1 MTSATANIEKIGV
14 GEYTVKIKN
23 KNNTNKSNKPNK
35 NNTANSKAKLS
46 KTAQSSPTMANMPS
60 GKNSIVKPL
69 PSTSS
74 ESNNNVRPANS
85 AGTPAGN
92 SNGMTALSA
101 KVLTNNANKRILFPP
116 KKPRR
121 SPRLS
126 TRKVTSSKANG
137 KTRNSASASQNSKVI
152 TKPTDNS
159 ASASQNSTAII
170 ERALARIGKKPSKL

>member
-35 NNTANSKAKLS
+35 NNTANLKAKLS

-69 PSTSS
+69 PSNSS
-74 ESNNNVRPANS
+74 ESNNNLRPANS
-85 AGTPAGN
+85 AGTPAAGTPAGN

-101 KVLTNNANKRILFPP
+101 KVLANNAKNRIPFLPN
-116 KKPRR
+116 KPRR

-126 TRKVTSSKANG
+126 TRKVSSNANG
-137 KTRNSASASQNSKVI
+137 KTRNSASASQNS
-152 TKPTDNS
+152 
-159 ASASQNSTAII
+159 TAII
-170 ERALARIGKKPSKL
+170 KRALERIGKKPSKL